1 MFPIHQNQKLFLHL
15 YDLQKWIDI
24 AHIMKAD
31 LGPWSPK
38 KVRTPTCPML
48 LRPNTIY
55 KWDPHYEQAV
65 RKTASFFR
73 FRNNLGEMGFYR
85 ETMDFLVFAIGY
97 WSSHWNGM
105 R

>member
-1 MFPIHQNQKLFLHL
+1 MANSPPNPRFDCFPRMLSRV
-15 YDLQKWIDI
+15 Y
-24 AHIMKAD
+24 

-55 KWDPHYEQAV
+55 KWDLHYEQAV

-73 FRNNLGEMGFYR
+73 LRNYLGEIGFYR
-85 ETMDFLVFAIGY
+85 ETMDF
-97 WSSHWNGM
+97 
-105 R
+105 

>member
-1 MFPIHQNQKLFLHL
+1 
-15 YDLQKWIDI
+15 
-24 AHIMKAD
+24 MKAD

-38 KVRTPTCPML
+38 KVGTPTCPML

-55 KWDPHYEQAV
+55 KWDP
-65 RKTASFFR
+65 RKTAYFFR
-73 FRNNLGEMGFYR
+73 LVEMGFYR

-105 R
+105 IPESLEIFPLC

>member
-1 MFPIHQNQKLFLHL
+1 
-15 YDLQKWIDI
+15 
-24 AHIMKAD
+24 MKAD

-55 KWDPHYEQAV
+55 KWDLHYEQAV

-85 ETMDFLVFAIGY
+85 ETIDF
-97 WSSHWNGM
+97 
-105 R
+105 

>member
-1 MFPIHQNQKLFLHL
+1 
-15 YDLQKWIDI
+15 
-24 AHIMKAD
+24 MKAD
-31 LGPWSPK
+31 LGPWSPN

-73 FRNNLGEMGFYR
+73 FRNNLGEMG
-85 ETMDFLVFAIGY
+85 ETIDFRVFAIGY